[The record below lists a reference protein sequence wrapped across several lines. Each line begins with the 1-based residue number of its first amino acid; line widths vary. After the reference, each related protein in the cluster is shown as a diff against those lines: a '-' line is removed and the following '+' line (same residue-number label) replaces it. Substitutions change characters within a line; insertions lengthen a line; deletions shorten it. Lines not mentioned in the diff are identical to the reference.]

1 MATDLQKGLSEAEA
15 AQRLAAIGPNALDT
29 PRLRS
34 VWKLIL
40 GALREPMFVLLLA
53 AVALY
58 LFLGDLGEGLFLLG
72 GAVVAIGLTI
82 GQEAR
87 SERALAA
94 LRKLAEPYARVIR
107 DGVQKRIPAR
117 TLVPDDVLVVGEG
130 ERLSADGVLYAGDV
144 LTVDESVL
152 TGESAPV
159 AKQPSEHAALLA
171 GTLVVGGHGQ
181 AIVTATG
188 ARTKFGQ
195 IGASLSAI
203 VDERTPLQK
212 SAGKLVAILG
222 AAAIAFCA
230 VVTVAYGLIRGDWI
244 EAVLAGLTVAIALIP
259 EEFPMVLAVFLALGA
274 WRLARHRVVV
284 RRSAVIE
291 SLGGASVLC
300 VDKTGTL
307 TENHM
312 RLVRLWTGRES
323 HALDAGGVLPPEGA
337 ALIQSAALASP
348 AHSMDPLD
356 RAILDHWPAS
366 DATAPVRTWPLSKER
381 LAVIQ
386 LWPSDGGEMAGAKGA
401 PEAIFRLCKLPAAE
415 VLRCRAAL
423 DELASQGYRVLG
435 AASWRGPAFPTEPE
449 HAHFDF
455 RGLLAF
461 LDPIRADVPAALEEA
476 RAAGI
481 AVAMITGDYPATALA
496 IAKDAGIDV
505 SGGMVLGGEIAAM
518 SLADLQA
525 KVRSVRVF
533 ARVQPDQKLK
543 LVEAFKANG
552 EVVAMTGD
560 GVNDGPALETAH
572 IGIAMG
578 RRGTDV
584 AREAAD
590 LVLLDDSFASIVGG
604 VRLGR
609 RIFANL
615 RKALTYITAIHVPI
629 AGLALSPVLLGLPP
643 VLFPMHVVLLELVV
657 DPMCSLVFEG
667 EPSEESAMR
676 RPPRSRQEPLFGRRQ
691 LILAISQGLL
701 VTLAALGL
709 YVWALGQVAETEA
722 RGAILTVLVI
732 ANLVLALADSASAK
746 VGLFDVHRRM
756 FWGIAAGAT
765 AVLLAVLYT
774 PFLNSIFHVE
784 APRPMLL
791 LIAAATGAMA
801 GGWFRLA
808 RPSWTRAATAVEVS
822 RNGKASTRKS
832 A

>member
-1 MATDLQKGLSEAEA
+1 MSETTDMQTGLSEAEA
-15 AQRLAAIGPNALDT
+15 ARRLAAAGPNELDK
-29 PRLRS
+29 PRLRPL
-34 VWKLIL
+34 WRLML

-58 LFLGDLGEGLFLLG
+58 LALGDLGEGLFLLG
-72 GAVVAIGLTI
+72 GAAAAIGLMI

-107 DGVQKRIPAR
+107 DGMQRRIPAR
-117 TLVPDDVLVVGEG
+117 EIVPGDVMVVGEG
-130 ERLSADGVLYAGDV
+130 ERLAADAVLCAGDV
-144 LTVDESVL
+144 LTVDEAVL

-159 AKQPSEHAALLA
+159 AKQPGEQAALLA
-171 GTLVVGGHGQ
+171 GTLVVGGQGLGL
-181 AIVTATG
+181 VTATG
-188 ARTKFGQ
+188 PRTRFGQ
-195 IGASLSAI
+195 IGASLATI

-222 AAAIAFCA
+222 VAAIAFCG
-230 VVTVAYGLIRGDWI
+230 VVFLAYGLLRGDWI
-244 EAVLAGLTVAIALIP
+244 EAALAGLTVAIALIP

-284 RRSAVIE
+284 RRGAVIE
-291 SLGGASVLC
+291 SLGAASVLC

-312 RLVRLWTGRES
+312 RLARLWTGRET
-323 HALDAGGVLPPEGA
+323 HALEADAVLPPDGA

-348 AHSMDPLD
+348 RHSIDPLD
-356 RAILDHWPAS
+356 RAILEHAPPPPQAS
-366 DATAPVRTWPLSKER
+366 PRRTWPLSKER
-381 LAVIQ
+381 LAVVQ
-386 LWPSDGGEMAGAKGA
+386 VWAAGEEEMAGAKGA
-401 PEAIFRLCKLPAAE
+401 PEAIFRLCAMPDSD
-415 VLRCRAAL
+415 VLRCRATL
-423 DELASQGYRVLG
+423 DELASQGYRVLA
-435 AASWRGPAFPTEPE
+435 AASWRGAAFPAEPE
-449 HAHFDF
+449 QARFDF
-455 RGLLAF
+455 QGLLAF
-461 LDPIRADVPAALEEA
+461 LDPIRADVPQALAET

-496 IAKDAGIDV
+496 IARDAGIETSPGV
-505 SGGMVLGGEIAAM
+505 MLGSEIAALP
-518 SLADLQA
+518 LAGLQER
-525 KVRSVRVF
+525 VRSVRVF

-552 EVVAMTGD
+552 EVVAMSGD
-560 GVNDGPALETAH
+560 GVNDGPALEAAH

-590 LVLLDDSFASIVGG
+590 LVLLDDSFVSIVGG

-629 AGLALSPVLLGLPP
+629 AGLALAPVLLGLPP
-643 VLFPMHVVLLELVV
+643 VLFPMHVVLLELVI

-667 EPSEESAMR
+667 EPSDEASMR
-676 RPPRSRQEPLFGRRQ
+676 RPPRKPQEALFGGRQ
-691 LILAISQGLL
+691 LVLALVQGL
-701 VTLAALGL
+701 VVAVASLAF
-709 YVWALGQVAETEA
+709 YVWALGQVAEAQA
-722 RGAILTVLVI
+722 RGAVLAVLVV
-732 ANLVLALADSASAK
+732 ANLVLALADSASAR
-746 VGLFDVHRRM
+746 VGLFDVHRRI
-756 FWGIAAGAT
+756 FWGISAAAT

-774 PFLNSIFHVE
+774 PLLNEIFHV
-784 APRPMLL
+784 APPHASLL
-791 LIAAATGAMA
+791 AVAAATGALA

-808 RPSWTRAATAVEVS
+808 RWPWNRAATAV
-822 RNGKASTRKS
+822 RAT